1 MLIIK
6 IWKHLGTMQ
15 RTTSNGLVLNK
26 DENGRKR
33 SKTDLRYGKTKTV
46 GSGYFYI

>member
-1 MLIIK
+1 
-6 IWKHLGTMQ
+6 MQ
-15 RTTSNGLVLNK
+15 VCERIPFK

-33 SKTDLRYGKTKTV
+33 SETDLRYRKKKTV

>member
-1 MLIIK
+1 MP
-6 IWKHLGTMQ
+6 GDD
-15 RTTSNGLVLNK
+15 SNAESADISK

-33 SKTDLRYGKTKTV
+33 SKTDLRYRKTKTV